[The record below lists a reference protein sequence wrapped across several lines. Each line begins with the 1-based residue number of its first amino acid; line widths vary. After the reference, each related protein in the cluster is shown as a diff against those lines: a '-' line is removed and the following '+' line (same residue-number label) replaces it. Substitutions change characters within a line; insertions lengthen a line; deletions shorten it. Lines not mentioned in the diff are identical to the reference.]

1 MIIGSINIIVGIL
14 TTIQQYL
21 KISELNEAHR
31 VSGFLAWDKFA
42 RNIKIEL
49 SKHPNERV
57 EAKIFIKVCRQ
68 EFDRLMETSPDIRE
82 SIIQEFNKTF
92 VGKEGSKRQKRFE
105 LLRKPD
111 ICDRIVSVN
120 ETRHKWYKQ
129 LENHIEDEFDDL
141 ADNQEKLIKEQQEM
155 LEEKNIE
162 LQAFADKEK
171 NKLEKQLELMKVQ
184 KKKQKEKE
192 GLIDSNRLH

>member
-1 MIIGSINIIVGIL
+1 
-14 TTIQQYL
+14 
-21 KISELNEAHR
+21 
-31 VSGFLAWDKFA
+31 
-42 RNIKIEL
+42 
-49 SKHPNERV
+49 
-57 EAKIFIKVCRQ
+57 
-68 EFDRLMETSPDIRE
+68 METSPDIRE

-171 NKLEKQLELMKVQ
+171 NKLEKQLELMKST
-184 KKKQKEKE
+184 KEETERKGGFNRQQRALINTYITSFIGIYERKPLKE
-192 GLIDSNRLH
+192 EITSNMEDTVDNSILTEFLETYDEDSMV